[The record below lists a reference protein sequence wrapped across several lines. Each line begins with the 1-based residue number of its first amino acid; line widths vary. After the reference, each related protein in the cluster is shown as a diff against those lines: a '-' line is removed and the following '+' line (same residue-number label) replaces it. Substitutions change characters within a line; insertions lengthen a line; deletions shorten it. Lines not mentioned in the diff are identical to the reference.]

1 VPYTIEY
8 APDVVS
14 QFQVLTIRQQRMLLD
29 AIEVQLAHQPGI
41 ETRNRKRMRP
51 NTLAPWELRVD
62 NLSVYYDVIEQ
73 PDSVVH
79 VLAVG
84 IKIRNRVF
92 IGGKEFDI

>member
-1 VPYTIEY
+1 MPYTIEY

-14 QFQVLTIRQQRMLLD
+14 QFQVLTVRQRRMLLD
-29 AIEVQLAHQPGI
+29 AIEVQLTHQPGI

-51 NTLAPWELRVD
+51 NALAPWELRVD
-62 NLSVYYDVIEQ
+62 NLRVYYDVIEKL
-73 PDSVVH
+73 DSVVQ

-84 IKIRNRVF
+84 IKVRNRVF